1 MYYVYVYRDPRPEKF
16 DMPIYVGMGKD
27 NRAWD
32 HLKRSTN
39 KHLHNLIKKLH
50 REGFDP
56 QPEIVINGLT
66 KKQAF
71 QREVEL
77 IALYGRRDLG
87 TGTLFNLTAG
97 GEGSVELSPEVLAV
111 RNAKI
116 KAVFTTAEGRA
127 KQSKRAKATWSSP
140 TADAMRKKSKDF
152 ATSEEGKR
160 RMREGWHRKGGHSE
174 ESKKAIGEAA
184 KRIMQD
190 PEYKAR
196 WLELQ
201 RKGCETPEAKSRK
214 SAAITKTWQNEETR
228 RKRSEGIKAARS
240 TEESRAKTRAQQ
252 AAQWTDEA
260 KQKASEFAKER
271 LKDPLIKAR
280 SRVANAY
287 NWCKRKGLPYCEVT
301 F

>member
-32 HLKRSTN
+32 HLKKSTN
-39 KHLHNLIKKLH
+39 RHLNHLIKKLQ
-50 REGFDP
+50 REGFNP
-56 QPEIVINGLT
+56 QPEIVAKGLT
-66 KKQAF
+66 KEQAF
-71 QREVEL
+71 EQEIKL

-87 TGTLFNLTAG
+87 TGTLLNLTAG
-97 GEGSVELSPEVLAV
+97 GEGSVELSPELLAI

-116 KAVFTTAEGRA
+116 KDAHSTPEAREKLSVRSN
-127 KQSKRAKATWSSP
+127 QIWNSP
-140 TADAMRKKSKDF
+140 LGDSMRKRIREF
-152 ATSEEGKR
+152 ATSDEGKR
-160 RMREGWHRKGGHSE
+160 RMREGWQRKGGHSE
-174 ESKKAIGEAA
+174 ESKKTIGEAT

-196 WLELQ
+196 WMELQ

-214 SAAITKTWQNEETR
+214 SKAVTAGWQNEETR

-271 LKDPLIKAR
+271 LKDPLTKAR